1 MKSSSMKYGYRYC
14 PRQCH
19 HHISF
24 ADPVIL
30 EKTYSVRLF
39 TPKMNSLLWKSNLTG
54 AFASSHGVVPLY
66 SQLVFN
72 ICSACLHVYFEVNPA
87 EFSDPYYWISW
98 IQDCS
103 HPRWVSFHLPCFI
116 FGNIMVLNSLSLFL
130 WWPSVLVGTFD
141 SGHKCKISSAAAM
154 I

>member
-30 EKTYSVRLF
+30 EKIYSVRLF
-39 TPKMNSLLWKSNLTG
+39 TPKMNSLFWKSNLTG
-54 AFASSHGVVPLY
+54 AFCQLPWCGSSLLTVRVQHLQGM
-66 SQLVFN
+66 FT
-72 ICSACLHVYFEVNPA
+72 CLLWSN
-87 EFSDPYYWISW
+87 SCWIQWSTLLDSW

-116 FGNIMVLNSLSLFL
+116 FGSIMVLNWVLFIPL
-130 WWPSVLVGTFD
+130 PVVAFS
-141 SGHKCKISSAAAM
+141 SGWNIWFWS
-154 I
+154 